1 MSTPIAAA
9 GGRAAAL
16 ARLEIIRPRIADER
30 ARRIPLRFNPTDYKL
45 SKSNTFAEIAIPGLE
60 SPPLQYVRGGSE
72 TLTVEALVD
81 TSDTLE
87 DVRARY
93 VERLRALMTP
103 DSREHAP
110 PIVRFV
116 WGRAIFTGVLEK
128 LDITYQLFLP
138 DGVPLRA
145 KLDMALK
152 EYRRA
157 AVQAMDPPR
166 SSPTVEKSYVVAAGD
181 TLSSIA
187 AALYRQPDAWREL
200 ARANGITDPRDL
212 RPGQVLIVPRLP

>member
-1 MSTPIAAA
+1 VTAPVSAA
-9 GGRAAAL
+9 GRGAAQ
-16 ARLEIIRPRIADER
+16 ARLEIVRPEIADER
-30 ARRIPLRFNPTDYKL
+30 ARRVPLRFNPTDYKL
-45 SKSNTFAEIAIPGLE
+45 SKANTFAEIAIPGLE
-60 SPPLQYVRGGSE
+60 SPPIQYVRGASE
-72 TLTVEALVD
+72 TLAVEALVD

-87 DVRARY
+87 DVRAKY
-93 VERLRALMTP
+93 VERLRGLMTP

-116 WGRAIFTGVLEK
+116 WGRSVFTGVMEK

-138 DGVPLRA
+138 DGTPLRA
-145 KLDMALK
+145 KLDIGLK
-152 EYRRA
+152 EYRPA

-166 SSPTVEKSYVVAAGD
+166 SSSTEEKSYLVRRGD

-187 AALYRQPDAWREL
+187 AALYRQPDAWRAL

-212 RPGQVLIVPRLP
+212 RPGQVLTVPRLP

>member
-1 MSTPIAAA
+1 MTAPIAAA
-9 GGRAAAL
+9 GRGAAL
-16 ARLEIIRPRIADER
+16 ARLEIVRPVIADER

-45 SKSNTFAEIAIPGLE
+45 SKSNTFAEIPIPGLE
-60 SPPLQYVRGGSE
+60 APPLQYVRGGSE

-81 TSDTLE
+81 TSDTLD
-87 DVRARY
+87 DVRIRY
-93 VERLRALMTP
+93 VDRLRGLMTP

-116 WGRAIFTGVLEK
+116 WGRSIFTGVLEK
-128 LDITYQLFLP
+128 LDIAYQLFLP

-145 KLDMALK
+145 KLDLTIK
-152 EYRRA
+152 EYRQA
-157 AVQAMDPPR
+157 AIQAMEPR
-166 SSPTVEKSYVVAAGD
+166 SSPTVEKSYVVRRGD

-200 ARANGITDPRDL
+200 ARANGITNPGDL
-212 RPGQVLIVPRLP
+212 RPGQVLTVPRLR

>member
-1 MSTPIAAA
+1 MTAPVSAA
-9 GGRAAAL
+9 GRGAAL
-16 ARLEIIRPRIADER
+16 ARLEIVRPEIADER
-30 ARRIPLRFNPTDYKL
+30 ARRVPLRFNPTDYKL
-45 SKSNTFAEIAIPGLE
+45 SKANTFAEIAIPGLE
-60 SPPLQYVRGGSE
+60 SPPIQYVRGGSE
-72 TLTVEALVD
+72 TLSVEALVD

-87 DVRARY
+87 DVRAKY
-93 VERLRALMTP
+93 VERLRGLMRP

-116 WGRAIFTGVLEK
+116 WGRSVFTGVLEK

-138 DGVPLRA
+138 DGTPLRA
-145 KLDMALK
+145 KLDIGLK
-152 EYRRA
+152 EYRPA

-166 SSPTVEKSYVVAAGD
+166 SSPTVEKSYLVRRGD

-212 RPGQVLIVPRLP
+212 RPGQVLTVPRLP

>member
-1 MSTPIAAA
+1 MTAPVSAA
-9 GGRAAAL
+9 GRGAAL
-16 ARLEIIRPRIADER
+16 ARLEIVRPVIADER
-30 ARRIPLRFNPTDYKL
+30 ARRVPLRFNPTDYKL

-60 SPPLQYVRGGSE
+60 SPPIQYVRGGSE

-81 TSDTLE
+81 TSDTVE
-87 DVRARY
+87 DVRAKY
-93 VERLRALMTP
+93 VERLRGLMTP

-116 WGRAIFTGVLEK
+116 WGRSVFTGVMEK

-138 DGVPLRA
+138 DGTPLRA
-145 KLDMALK
+145 KLELGLK
-152 EYRRA
+152 EYRPA

-166 SSPTVEKSYVVAAGD
+166 SSPTVEKSYLVRRGD

-187 AALYRQPDAWREL
+187 AALYRRPDAWREL

-212 RPGQVLIVPRLP
+212 RPGQVLTVPRLP

>member
-1 MSTPIAAA
+1 MTAPIAAA
-9 GGRAAAL
+9 GRGTAL
-16 ARLEIIRPRIADER
+16 ARLEIVRPVIADER

-45 SKSNTFAEIAIPGLE
+45 SKSNTFAEIPIPGLE
-60 SPPLQYVRGGSE
+60 APPLQYVRGGSE

-81 TSDTLE
+81 TSDTLD
-87 DVRARY
+87 DVRVRY
-93 VERLRALMTP
+93 VDRLRGLMTP

-116 WGRAIFTGVLEK
+116 WGRSIFTGVLEK
-128 LDITYQLFLP
+128 LDIAYQLFLP

-145 KLDMALK
+145 KLDLTLK
-152 EYRRA
+152 EYRQA

-166 SSPTVEKSYVVAAGD
+166 SSPTLEKSYVVRRGD

-187 AALYRQPDAWREL
+187 AALYRRPDAWREL

-212 RPGQVLIVPRLP
+212 RPGQVLTVPRLR

>member
-1 MSTPIAAA
+1 MTSTPVGAP
-9 GGRAAAL
+9 GRGAAL
-16 ARLEIIRPRIADER
+16 ARLEIIRPRIADEQ

-72 TLTVEALVD
+72 SLSLEALVD

-87 DVRARY
+87 DVRVRY
-93 VERLRALMTP
+93 VERLRGLMTP

-116 WGRAIFTGVLEK
+116 WGRSIFTGVMEK
-128 LDITYQLFLP
+128 LDVTYQLFRP

-145 KLDMALK
+145 KLDISLK
-152 EYRRA
+152 EYRSA

-166 SSPTVEKSYVVAAGD
+166 SSPTVEKSYVVRRGD

-187 AALYRQPDAWREL
+187 AAVYRRPDAWREL

-212 RPGQVLIVPRLP
+212 RPGQVLTVPRLR

>member
-1 MSTPIAAA
+1 MTTPVNAV
-9 GGRAAAL
+9 GRGTAL
-16 ARLEIIRPRIADER
+16 ARLEIVRPVVADER

-45 SKSNTFAEIAIPGLE
+45 SKSNTFAEITIPGLE
-60 SPPLQYVRGGSE
+60 SPPVQYVRGGSE
-72 TLTVEALVD
+72 SLSIEALVD
-81 TSDTLE
+81 TSDTVE
-87 DVRARY
+87 DVRTRY

-116 WGRAIFTGVLEK
+116 WGRSVFTGVMEK

-145 KLDMALK
+145 KLEMTLK
-152 EYRRA
+152 EYRGA

-166 SSPTVEKSYVVAAGD
+166 SSPTVEKSYVVRRGD

-187 AALYRQPDAWREL
+187 AALYRQPSAWREL

-212 RPGQVLIVPRLP
+212 RPGRVLTVPRLP